1 MRRREFIT
9 VVGGA
14 AITWPLV
21 ARAQQAAMPVVGF
34 LGTTTANDF
43 ADRVAAFRGGLMD
56 FGYVEG
62 QNVVIEYRWPEGNY
76 DRLATLAAD
85 LVRRQVAVIAAV
97 GGEPSAL
104 AAKAATATIPIV
116 FSIGGDPVRLGLVA
130 NLNRPGGNIT
140 GVNFLQSELGA
151 KRLGLLHELPP
162 KASAIGMLV
171 NPTFADAETYVRDA
185 KEVALPLGLEIH
197 AVKAS
202 TVDDFDPA
210 FAALAQQKVDAL
222 LLANDA
228 LFTGER
234 GKLIA
239 LAARYAI
246 PAVYFWREFAVDGG
260 LMSYSSSLAQA
271 YRQVGIYTGKILNGA
286 KPADL
291 PVIQPTKFEFVI
303 NLKTAKTLG
312 LTFPPG
318 LLAIADEV
326 IE

>member
-1 MRRREFIT
+1 MRRRDFIRA
-9 VVGGA
+9 VAGS
-14 AITWPLV
+14 AITWPV
-21 ARAQQAAMPVVGF
+21 EARAQQRAMPVVGF
-34 LGTTTANDF
+34 LGTTTPNDF
-43 ADRVAAFRGGLMD
+43 ASRVAAFREGLKEV
-56 FGYVEG
+56 GYVEG

-76 DRLATLAAD
+76 DRLAMLAAD
-85 LVRRQVAVIAAV
+85 LVHRRVAVIAAV
-97 GGEPSAL
+97 GGDPSPV
-104 AAKAATATIPIV
+104 AAKAATSTIPIV

-140 GVNFLQSELGA
+140 GVSFLFSELGA
-151 KRLGLLHELPP
+151 KRLGLLHELLP
-162 KASAIGMLV
+162 KASVIGMLV
-171 NPTFADAETYVRDA
+171 NPTFADAETYISDTKQA
-185 KEVALPLGLEIH
+185 ALPLGLQIH

-202 TVDDFDPA
+202 TAEDFDTA
-210 FAALAQQKVDAL
+210 FAALAEQKTDAL

-228 LFTGER
+228 FFLSER
-234 GKLIA
+234 RKLIA

-246 PAVYFWREFAVDGG
+246 PAVYFFREFVVDGG
-260 LMSYSSSLAQA
+260 LMSYSTSLTQA

-291 PVIQPTKFEFVI
+291 PVVLPTKFEFAI